1 MAYAGKSLIMTATL
15 IAALA
20 SVNSSQAEVTADLSG
35 RLMLDYAFYDEDV
48 AQLDDGGEV
57 RRARLAV
64 KGDLAEHW
72 NYKLEL
78 DFAGGDTEVKDAY
91 IGFSGLPIGAL
102 TLGNQKV
109 PQSLEEQTSSR
120 FITFM
125 ERSLPNAFYIG
136 RRLGAQFQHH
146 SDVLGVQGML
156 FGQEPNDS
164 TGGEGFGA
172 RAYYTPLRGEDS
184 LIHLAVSAVWED
196 PEDGG
201 ISQVRYRARPE
212 SHVTDVRLINTGRI
226 NDVDRQRVTGLEAA
240 AVFGPVHVQ
249 AEWLG
254 ADVSRDVGPDYD
266 FSGYY
271 ITAGW
276 FITGETRPY
285 RKGKFDRVKPLS
297 DAGAWELAVR
307 ASHLDLNDGAITGGE
322 EDNLGLAVSWY
333 ALPNL
338 RFTGEYIDVDTD
350 LVNGE
355 DNPNVFQ
362 FRAQYDF

>member
-1 MAYAGKSLIMTATL
+1 MANARIFASALLVSAATL
-15 IAALA
+15 INPA
-20 SVNSSQAEVTADLSG
+20 QAEITADLSG
-35 RLMLDYAFYDEDV
+35 RLMLDYAFYDEDI
-48 AQLDDGGEV
+48 AGLDDGGEI

-64 KGDLAEHW
+64 KGQLADDW
-72 NYKLEL
+72 DYKLEL

-91 IGFSGLPIGAL
+91 IGFSGLPLGAV

-109 PQSLEEQTSSR
+109 PQSLEELTSSR

-125 ERSLPNAFYIG
+125 ERSLPNAFHVG
-136 RRLGAQFQHH
+136 RRLGVQFQHH
-146 SDVLGVQGML
+146 SDNFGIQAML

-172 RAYYTPLRGEDS
+172 RGYYTPLRTDDQ
-184 LIHLAVSAVWED
+184 LIHLAASSVWED
-196 PEDGG
+196 PEDGDF
-201 ISQVRYRARPE
+201 SQVRYRTRPE
-212 SHVTDVRLINTGRI
+212 SHVTDIRLINTGHI
-226 NDVDRQRVTGLEAA
+226 DNVERQRIDGLEAA
-240 AVFGPVHVQ
+240 AVFGPVHLQ

-254 ADVSRDVGPDYD
+254 ADVSREFGPDYD

-271 ITAGW
+271 LLAGW
-276 FITGETRPY
+276 FITGESRPY
-285 RKGKFDRVKPLS
+285 RKGKFDRIKPLG
-297 DAGAWELAVR
+297 DAGAWEVAIR
-307 ASHLDLNDGAITGGE
+307 ASHLDLNDGAVSGGE

-350 LVNGE
+350 LPTGD
-355 DNPNVFQ
+355 DNPDVLQ

>member
-1 MAYAGKSLIMTATL
+1 MAKARTFITIS
-15 IAALA
+15 AALLIGSA
-20 SVNSSQAEVTADLSG
+20 ALNSAQAEVTADLSG

-48 AQLDDGGEV
+48 AQLDDGGEI

-64 KGDLAEHW
+64 KGDLAESW
-72 NYKLEL
+72 NYKLEV

-146 SDVLGVQGML
+146 SDSYGVQAML

-172 RAYYTPLRGEDS
+172 RAYYTPLRGENG
-184 LIHLAVSAVWED
+184 LVHLAASAVWED

-212 SHVTDVRLINTGRI
+212 SHVTDVRLVNTGRI
-226 NDVDRQRVTGLEAA
+226 DGVDRQRVTGLEAA
-240 AVFGPVHVQ
+240 AVFGSVHVQ

-254 ADVSRDVGPDYD
+254 ADVSRDFGADYD

-276 FITGETRPY
+276 FITGESRPY
-285 RKGKFDRVKPLS
+285 KNGKFDRVKPLADS
-297 DAGAWELAVR
+297 GAWEVAIR

-338 RFTGEYIDVDTD
+338 RFTGEYIDVETD
-350 LVNGE
+350 LASGE